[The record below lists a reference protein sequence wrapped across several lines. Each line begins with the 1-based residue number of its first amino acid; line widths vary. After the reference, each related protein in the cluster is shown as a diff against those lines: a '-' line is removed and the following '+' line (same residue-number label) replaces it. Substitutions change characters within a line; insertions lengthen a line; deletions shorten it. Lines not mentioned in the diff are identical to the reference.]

1 MRAVALAVAALAV
14 CAACAHAPEPAA
26 PATPAAD
33 DAVVKFTTNVRDAD
47 VIFDGQLKG
56 TTARIGGLR
65 VEPGHH
71 HLELRRDNYYS
82 AYADLQLAK
91 GEHETLRLDLM
102 PILP

>member
-1 MRAVALAVAALAV
+1 MRVAAAVLAVAL
-14 CAACAHAPEPAA
+14 AACAHAEAVAPAPPAA
-26 PATPAAD
+26 A
-33 DAVVKFTTNVRDAD
+33 DAVVQFTTNLKDAD

-71 HLELRRDNYYS
+71 HLELRHDHYYS
-82 AYADLQLAK
+82 AYADLQLGK
-91 GEHETLRLDLM
+91 GEQKMLKLDLM